1 MKLSS
6 INPHVNTLPIT
17 LDYETANN
25 QTNQIKLNS
34 DDLLLLETA
43 ITELYLT
50 PSLSASYKKFTS
62 QMCLKINSWRL
73 KPQHPKAQLDLYIS
87 ATEIKCI
94 LSSITTLIRTIPYV
108 FQDERKIANTM
119 LERFNTLSTQASF
132 AA

>member
-1 MKLSS
+1 MKLKS
-6 INPHVNTLPIT
+6 IDPHVNTLAIT
-17 LDYETANN
+17 LDYETTNN

-50 PSLSASYKKFTS
+50 PSLNAPNKKFTS

-73 KPQHPKAQLDLYIS
+73 RSQHPKARLDLYIS
-87 ATEIKCI
+87 ATEITCI
-94 LSSITTLIRTIPYV
+94 LSSITTLIPTIPYV

-119 LERFNTLSTQASF
+119 LKRFNTISTQASF